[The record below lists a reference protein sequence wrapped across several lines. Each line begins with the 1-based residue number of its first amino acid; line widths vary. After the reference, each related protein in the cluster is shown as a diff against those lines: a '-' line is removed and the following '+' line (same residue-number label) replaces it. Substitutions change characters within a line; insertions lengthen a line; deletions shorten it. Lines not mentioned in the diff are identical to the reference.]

1 MEVHAHSHT
10 ARKKWTHY
18 FWEFLMLFLAVFCGF
33 LAEYQLEHKIEKDRT
48 KIFIKN
54 LLEDLRTDTATFKS
68 YARDNKIRA
77 AITDSLMYLLKG
89 PERKT
94 KTTRIYYLAR
104 ILTLRSDFLL
114 PNERTYEEMKF
125 SGQLR
130 LIKNQEVSS
139 GISKYYNSLKRIKG
153 QNDRIGERTSHYF
166 LSADKL
172 FDAEVFLKIAK
183 EQKEPEDKSIQ
194 LLSEDPK
201 VINELLTRVQ
211 YFSVTCLFAAN
222 FGLESCKEAE
232 RLIELIKKE
241 YHLE

>member
-54 LLEDLRTDTATFKS
+54 LLEGLRTDTATFKS
-68 YARDNKIRA
+68 YARDNKIRS

-89 PERKT
+89 AEKKS

-104 ILTLRSDFLL
+104 MLTLRSDFLL

-130 LIKNQEVSS
+130 LIKNNAVST
-139 GISKYYNSLKRIKG
+139 GISKYYNSLKKIEG

-172 FDAEVFLKIAK
+172 FDAVVFLKIAK
-183 EQKEPEDKSIQ
+183 EQKEPEDKSIR
-194 LLSEDPK
+194 LLSEDPM

-211 YFSVTCLFAAN
+211 YFSVTCLFASN
-222 FGLESCKEAE
+222 FGLESCEEAE
-232 RLIELIKKE
+232 RLIALIKKE
-241 YHLE
+241 YHL

>member
-1 MEVHAHSHT
+1 MEVHHHSHT
-10 ARKKWTHY
+10 ARRKWTHY

-54 LLEDLRTDTATFKS
+54 LLEDLKVDTATFQH
-68 YARDNKIRA
+68 YARDHKLRA

-94 KTTRIYYLAR
+94 KTTRIYFLAR
-104 ILTLRSDFLL
+104 MLTMRSDYLL
-114 PNERTYEEMKF
+114 PNERTYEQMKF

-130 LIKNQEVSS
+130 LIHNSEVSN
-139 GISKYYNSLKRIKG
+139 GISQYYNSLKKIVG
-153 QNDRIGERTSHYF
+153 QNERISERSSHYF
-166 LSADKL
+166 LSMDKL
-172 FDAEVFLKIAK
+172 FDAEVLLKIAK
-183 EQKEPEDKSIQ
+183 EQKEPEDQSIQ